1 MESKQNHKE
10 RRSNVH
16 TYRSNNQLSGIDRKL
31 AELEDLKRRHKHL
44 NAVHE
49 LQNRTVR
56 HFMHNVMSPLS
67 AVSGYLELLSNNL
80 NGTSDNEKLS
90 RYSSHIGDGL
100 NEIGF
105 LLEQIHDIYKDDYVQ
120 DVKSESPVIE
130 VNWLVGEVKNIVSN
144 SSEIRASKIVFH
156 QSETPVY
163 VEAEIFQIKLML
175 YNLITAADC
184 FSAKESTLE
193 IEVEADETE
202 FALIIRSSGERVPD
216 EIFISVFNER
226 EIVRLSDE
234 IDEDSSILLGLKI
247 CAQIAEQIGG
257 HIVMDKRNRK
267 SPKIVLT
274 APMAEVVTLY

>member
-1 MESKQNHKE
+1 MKS
-10 RRSNVH
+10 
-16 TYRSNNQLSGIDRKL
+16 YRSESQLTGIDKKL
-31 AELEDLKRRHKHL
+31 AELEDLKRKHKHL
-44 NAVHE
+44 KAVHE

-80 NGTSDNEKLS
+80 SGISDNEKLT

-120 DVKSESPVIE
+120 GVNAESPVIE

-144 SSEIRASKIVFH
+144 SSEIKASRIVFH
-156 QSETPVY
+156 QSKTPVY
-163 VEAEIFQIKLML
+163 VEAELFQIKLML

-184 FSAKESTLE
+184 FSDSESTLE

-202 FALIIRSSGERVPD
+202 FALIIRSSGDRVPD
-216 EIFISVFNER
+216 DIFMSVFNER
-226 EIVRLSDE
+226 DIVRLSDD

-247 CAQIAEQIGG
+247 CAQISEQVGG
-257 HIVMDKRNRK
+257 HIIMDKRNRK
-267 SPKIVLT
+267 SPKFVLT
-274 APMAEVVTLY
+274 APLAEEANVY